1 MLQVVA
7 TAAKDALRIYQLLVK
22 WRKVLRTFLQ
32 AYAKRRQL
40 HLSTENE
47 ASVAQSS
54 VKRRRI
60 LIDDPD
66 AASGA
71 DQDEALVTGLVD
83 KATSYDSEV
92 LPATLKSIRQVLNNQ
107 CRTLLMPRWIVTLH
121 FPSSCSEDTYATL

>member
-1 MLQVVA
+1 MVA

-71 DQDEALVTGLVD
+71 DQDEALVTSLVD

-107 CRTLLMPRWIVTLH
+107 CRTLLMPR
-121 FPSSCSEDTYATL
+121 